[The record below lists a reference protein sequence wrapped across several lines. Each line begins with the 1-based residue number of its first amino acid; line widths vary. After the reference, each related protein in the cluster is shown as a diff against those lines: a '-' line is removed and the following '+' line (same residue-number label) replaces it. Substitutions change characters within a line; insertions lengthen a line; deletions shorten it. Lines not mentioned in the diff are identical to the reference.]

1 MEYSSDE
8 IILEILQ
15 VFYVFV
21 LYVYPRFAVRNE
33 HSNKMSPYFQINWDS
48 PENLDSGR
56 WAVQIHPVRISAVMH
71 SDLVNRYCVCIYI
84 AVLLSTLPPSTGGG
98 GEE

>member
-1 MEYSSDE
+1 
-8 IILEILQ
+8 
-15 VFYVFV
+15 
-21 LYVYPRFAVRNE
+21 
-33 HSNKMSPYFQINWDS
+33 MSPYFQINWDS

-84 AVLLSTLPPSTGGG
+84 AVLLSKLPPSTGGG

>member
-1 MEYSSDE
+1 M
-8 IILEILQ
+8 L
-15 VFYVFV
+15 
-21 LYVYPRFAVRNE
+21 NE

-71 SDLVNRYCVCIYI
+71 SDLVNIVHVFI
-84 AVLLSTLPPSTGGG
+84 AVLLSKLPPSTGGG
-98 GEE
+98 EE